1 VVFLDPC
8 KADVQFGQLPPP
20 RHLEY
25 DVTSMGDDLRAA
37 ARDWVSERTDYPR
50 HVAQLALAHEA
61 DGGGVNVDFDWRPK
75 NNVSNYASA
84 EGTAMSDKSFERHR
98 QGRRRRRVLRAAIG
112 NVTPMS
118 LIGTFETCC
127 DVGSA
132 VAIGRK
138 ADISRT
144 THFGSD

>member
-1 VVFLDPC
+1 VVLLDPC

-25 DVTSMGDDLRAA
+25 DVTSMGDLGAA

-61 DGGGVNVDFDWRPK
+61 DGGVVNVDFDWRPK

-84 EGTAMSDKSFERHR
+84 EGTANER
-98 QGRRRRRVLRAAIG
+98 QALSAPGKG
-112 NVTPMS
+112 
-118 LIGTFETCC
+118 G
-127 DVGSA
+127 VG
-132 VAIGRK
+132 VG
-138 ADISRT
+138 
-144 THFGSD
+144 F